1 MASKITHCKLVI
13 IHVMNLIKYFDYV
26 NPAFMQTVN
35 VNLVLKILTYN
46 MHIFFIKFNETKYTM
61 TIDSSLFQQFS
72 QTFDNRKTL
81 LVHNKQIGTYS

>member
-13 IHVMNLIKYFDYV
+13 IHVTNLIKYFDYV

-61 TIDSSLFQQFS
+61 SVFIFNPSEITKFF
-72 QTFDNRKTL
+72 F
-81 LVHNKQIGTYS
+81 

>member
-1 MASKITHCKLVI
+1 
-13 IHVMNLIKYFDYV
+13 
-26 NPAFMQTVN
+26 
-35 VNLVLKILTYN
+35 
-46 MHIFFIKFNETKYTM
+46 M